1 MANRQRRIGAID
13 PVEQAGI
20 ESFPASDPPGW
31 VPLRSGSPSRSANLR
46 DLRRQK
52 RAAPEIASASKAVAA
67 PLGELRHRAPRR
79 YAARRKRSA

>member
-52 RAAPEIASASKAVAA
+52 RAG
-67 PLGELRHRAPRR
+67 LGDRVGQQGRGRAIG
-79 YAARRKRSA
+79 

>member
-1 MANRQRRIGAID
+1 MANRQRRMGAID

-31 VPLRSGSPSRSANLR
+31 VPLRLGSPSRSANLR

-52 RAAPEIASASKAVAA
+52 RGSGDRVGQQGRVRAV
-67 PLGELRHRAPRR
+67 G
-79 YAARRKRSA
+79 